1 MQMRT
6 PLTTLALIVTLTL
19 AGAGCG
25 LLETNTDEMDTLR
38 AEIIQ
43 LREDVLDLQTEVS
56 LLAAVPPTTATPTVT
71 TTTRASSST
80 PLATTTSRAA
90 GTPATSP
97 PAPTTTVD
105 VSTLDEEEVLTAT
118 YVWGPSDETVAL
130 QQVLGVVADG
140 WYGNNTRAA
149 HVAALQDLALSTD
162 GVPSAPDATT
172 TTEAPAEGETT
183 TTVVG
188 ETTTTV
194 AGETT
199 TRQSARQPPRPQR
212 PRPPQRLPPRPRRPR
227 QQPQLRPLEAA
238 LAISDRRRL
247 VSSEPLRLR

>member
-6 PLTTLALIVTLTL
+6 PVTILALIVTLTL
-19 AGAGCG
+19 VGAGCG
-25 LLETNTDEMDTLR
+25 LLESNADEMDTLR

-56 LLAAVPPTTATPTVT
+56 LLAAVPPTTSTVT
-71 TTTRASSST
+71 TTTRVSSSA
-80 PLATTTSRAA
+80 PVATTTSGAS

-105 VSTLDEEEVLTAT
+105 VSTLDEEAVLTAT
-118 YVWGPSDETVAL
+118 YEWGPSDPTVVL

-149 HVAALQDLALSTD
+149 HVAALQDLALPTD
-162 GVPSAPDATT
+162 GVPSAPDTT

-183 TTVVG
+183 TTVAGETTTTAAGETTTTAVG
-188 ETTTTV
+188 ETTTTT
-194 AGETT
+194 AAAETT
-199 TRQSARQPPRPQR
+199 TTAVTTTTTT
-212 PRPPQRLPPRPRRPR
+212 
-227 QQPQLRPLEAA
+227 AA
-238 LAISDRRRL
+238 
-247 VSSEPLRLR
+247 P

>member
-6 PLTTLALIVTLTL
+6 PVTILALIVALTL
-19 AGAGCG
+19 VGAGCG
-25 LLETNTDEMDTLR
+25 LLESNADEMDTLR

-71 TTTRASSST
+71 TTTRVSSSA
-80 PLATTTSRAA
+80 PVATTTSRAS

-105 VSTLDEEEVLTAT
+105 VSTLDEEAVLTAT
-118 YVWGPSDETVAL
+118 YEWGPSDPTVVL
-130 QQVLGVVADG
+130 QQVLAVVADG

-149 HVAALQDLALSTD
+149 HVAALQDLALPTD
-162 GVPSAPDATT
+162 GVPSAPDTT

-183 TTVVG
+183 TTVAGETTTTAVG
-188 ETTTTV
+188 ETTTTAV
-194 AGETT
+194 GETT
-199 TRQSARQPPRPQR
+199 TTAVG
-212 PRPPQRLPPRPRRPR
+212 
-227 QQPQLRPLEAA
+227 ETTTTTAA
-238 LAISDRRRL
+238 AETTTTA
-247 VSSEPLRLR
+247 VTTTTTTAAP

>member
-6 PLTTLALIVTLTL
+6 PVTILALIVTLTL
-19 AGAGCG
+19 VGAGCG
-25 LLETNTDEMDTLR
+25 LLESNADEVDTLR

-56 LLAAVPPTTATPTVT
+56 LLAAVPPTTSTVT
-71 TTTRASSST
+71 TTTRVSSSA
-80 PLATTTSRAA
+80 PVATTTSRAS

-105 VSTLDEEEVLTAT
+105 VSTLDEETVLTAT
-118 YVWGPSDETVAL
+118 YEWGPSDPTVAL

-149 HVAALQDLALSTD
+149 HVAALQDLALPTD
-162 GVPSAPDATT
+162 GVPSAPDTT

-183 TTVVG
+183 TTVAGETTTTAAGETTTTAVG
-188 ETTTTV
+188 ETTTTT
-194 AGETT
+194 AAAETT
-199 TRQSARQPPRPQR
+199 TTAVTTTTTT
-212 PRPPQRLPPRPRRPR
+212 
-227 QQPQLRPLEAA
+227 AA
-238 LAISDRRRL
+238 
-247 VSSEPLRLR
+247 P

>member
-6 PLTTLALIVTLTL
+6 PVTILALIVALTL
-19 AGAGCG
+19 VGAGCG
-25 LLETNTDEMDTLR
+25 LLESNADEVDTLR

-56 LLAAVPPTTATPTVT
+56 LLAAVPPTTSTVT
-71 TTTRASSST
+71 TTTRVSSSA
-80 PLATTTSRAA
+80 PVATTTSRAS

-105 VSTLDEEEVLTAT
+105 VSTLDEETVLTAT
-118 YVWGPSDETVAL
+118 YEWGPSDPTVAL

-149 HVAALQDLALSTD
+149 HVAALQDLALPTD
-162 GVPSAPDATT
+162 GVPSAPDTT

-183 TTVVG
+183 TTVAGETTTTAVG
-188 ETTTTV
+188 ETTTTT
-194 AGETT
+194 AAAETT
-199 TRQSARQPPRPQR
+199 TTAVTTTTTT
-212 PRPPQRLPPRPRRPR
+212 
-227 QQPQLRPLEAA
+227 AA
-238 LAISDRRRL
+238 
-247 VSSEPLRLR
+247 P

>member
-6 PLTTLALIVTLTL
+6 PVTILALIVALTL
-19 AGAGCG
+19 VGAGCG
-25 LLETNTDEMDTLR
+25 LLESNADEVDTLR

-56 LLAAVPPTTATPTVT
+56 LLAAVPPTTSTVT
-71 TTTRASSST
+71 TTTRVSSSA
-80 PLATTTSRAA
+80 PVATTTSRAS

-105 VSTLDEEEVLTAT
+105 VSTLDEETVLTAT
-118 YVWGPSDETVAL
+118 YEWGPSDPTVAL

-149 HVAALQDLALSTD
+149 HVAALQDLALPTD
-162 GVPSAPDATT
+162 GVPSAPDTT

-183 TTVVG
+183 TTAVG
-188 ETTTTV
+188 ETTTTAV
-194 AGETT
+194 GETT
-199 TRQSARQPPRPQR
+199 TTAVG
-212 PRPPQRLPPRPRRPR
+212 
-227 QQPQLRPLEAA
+227 ETTTTTAA
-238 LAISDRRRL
+238 AETTTTA
-247 VSSEPLRLR
+247 VTTTTTTAAP

>member
-6 PLTTLALIVTLTL
+6 PVTILALIVALTL
-19 AGAGCG
+19 VGAGCG
-25 LLETNTDEMDTLR
+25 LLESNADEMDTLR

-56 LLAAVPPTTATPTVT
+56 LLAAVPPTTSTVT
-71 TTTRASSST
+71 TTTRVSSSA
-80 PLATTTSRAA
+80 PVATTTSRAS

-105 VSTLDEEEVLTAT
+105 VSTLDEETVLTAT
-118 YVWGPSDETVAL
+118 YEWGPSDPTVAL

-149 HVAALQDLALSTD
+149 HVAALQDLALPTD
-162 GVPSAPDATT
+162 GVPSAPDTT

-183 TTVVG
+183 TTVAGETTTTAVG
-188 ETTTTV
+188 ETTTTAV
-194 AGETT
+194 GETT
-199 TRQSARQPPRPQR
+199 TT
-212 PRPPQRLPPRPRRPR
+212 
-227 QQPQLRPLEAA
+227 AA
-238 LAISDRRRL
+238 AETTTTA
-247 VSSEPLRLR
+247 VTTTTTTAAP

>member
-6 PLTTLALIVTLTL
+6 PVTILALIVALTL
-19 AGAGCG
+19 VGAGCG
-25 LLETNTDEMDTLR
+25 LLESNADEVDTLR

-56 LLAAVPPTTATPTVT
+56 LLAAVPPTTSTVT
-71 TTTRASSST
+71 TTTRVSSSA
-80 PLATTTSRAA
+80 PVATTTSRAS

-105 VSTLDEEEVLTAT
+105 VSTLDEETVLTAT
-118 YVWGPSDETVAL
+118 YEWGPSDPTVAL

-149 HVAALQDLALSTD
+149 HVAALQDLALPTD
-162 GVPSAPDATT
+162 GVPSAPDTT

-183 TTVVG
+183 TTVAGETTTTAAGETTTTAVG
-188 ETTTTV
+188 ETTTTT
-194 AGETT
+194 AAAETT
-199 TRQSARQPPRPQR
+199 TTAVTTTTTT
-212 PRPPQRLPPRPRRPR
+212 
-227 QQPQLRPLEAA
+227 AA
-238 LAISDRRRL
+238 
-247 VSSEPLRLR
+247 P

>member
-6 PLTTLALIVTLTL
+6 PVTILALIVALTL
-19 AGAGCG
+19 VGAGCG
-25 LLETNTDEMDTLR
+25 LLESNADEVDTLR

-56 LLAAVPPTTATPTVT
+56 LLAAVPPTTSTVT
-71 TTTRASSST
+71 TTTRVSSSA
-80 PLATTTSRAA
+80 PVATTTSGAS

-105 VSTLDEEEVLTAT
+105 VSTLDEETVLTAT
-118 YVWGPSDETVAL
+118 YEWGPSDPTVVL
-130 QQVLGVVADG
+130 QQVLAVVADG

-149 HVAALQDLALSTD
+149 HVAALQDLALPTD
-162 GVPSAPDATT
+162 GVPSAPDTT

-183 TTVVG
+183 TTAAGETTTTTAVG
-188 ETTTTV
+188 ETTTTTA

-199 TRQSARQPPRPQR
+199 TTT
-212 PRPPQRLPPRPRRPR
+212 
-227 QQPQLRPLEAA
+227 AA
-238 LAISDRRRL
+238 AETTTTA
-247 VSSEPLRLR
+247 VTTTTTTAAP